1 MIGRIHSI
9 QTLGTVDG
17 PGVRFLVFMQ
27 GCPLRCAFCHNPDTW
42 EIGAGKEYTAEQVVS
57 QVLRYKNYFGEQGGV
72 TVTGGEPLLQPD
84 LSDFVKQVK
93 NMGYS
98 VKLDT
103 NGSDSDALAALLAT
117 GMIDYVA
124 MDIKSSPERY
134 EAAIGKAFPIE
145 RFRRSAEIIRSS
157 GISHEFRTTLV
168 KGIHGTE
175 DMDGIGKWLAGEEK
189 YFLQTFVDS
198 GNLLGKGFEAFSSEE
213 TREFLQV
220 IRKYIPTA
228 KLRGQE
234 EGE

>member
-1 MIGRIHSI
+1 MNVQGY
-9 QTLGTVDG
+9 QKLTLLDFPEHVACTVFTG
-17 PGVRFLVFMQ
+17 
-27 GCPLRCAFCHNPDTW
+27 GCNLRCPFCHNASLVLSPR
-42 EIGAGKEYTAEQVVS
+42 ESANLEEEVLSYLAGRKGILE
-57 QVLRYKNYFGEQGGV
+57 GV
-72 TVTGGEPLLQPD
+72 CVTGGEPLLQPD

-103 NGSDSDALAALLAT
+103 NGSDPDALTALLAT

-145 RFRRSAEIIRSS
+145 RFQGSAEIIRSS
-157 GISHEFRTTLV
+157 GIPHEFRTTLV
-168 KGIHGTE
+168 KGIHRIE
-175 DMDGIGKWLAGEEK
+175 DMDGIGKWLSGEEK
-189 YFLQTFVDS
+189 YFLQAFVDS
-198 GNLLGKGFEAFSSEE
+198 GNLLGKGFEAFSAEE